1 MTDEHMMLLADGTP
15 VAAQDIKVG
24 DTMLVLGAS
33 SAPTSASRVKVTA
46 IGRWKGGIINPLT
59 HSGTILA
66 SSPSR
71 AEFAG
76 AGVGHTSTSFVLATT
91 VFASPGDALLTM
103 TRMPSFFK
111 LGSFLF
117 PRQLQDSRLVETA
130 SELVAAATL
139 LLNRHVHHHNDGN
152 NKNANSSSGSS
163 ASVLIARTSRAAV
176 KRTVHGLSIG
186 IFLLFDITIGLSF
199 VLYHMLHGLFH
210 IFFDSLLP
218 ASATVSFGVT
228 FGYICACAMS
238 TGDKT
243 KAKVA

>member
-1 MTDEHMMLLADGTP
+1 MG
-15 VAAQDIKVG
+15 
-24 DTMLVLGAS
+24 
-33 SAPTSASRVKVTA
+33 
-46 IGRWKGGIINPLT
+46 
-59 HSGTILA
+59 
-66 SSPSR
+66 
-71 AEFAG
+71 
-76 AGVGHTSTSFVLATT
+76 
-91 VFASPGDALLTM
+91 
-103 TRMPSFFK
+103 
-111 LGSFLF
+111 
-117 PRQLQDSRLVETA
+117 
-130 SELVAAATL
+130 
-139 LLNRHVHHHNDGN
+139 

-228 FGYICACAMS
+228 FGDSCACAMS